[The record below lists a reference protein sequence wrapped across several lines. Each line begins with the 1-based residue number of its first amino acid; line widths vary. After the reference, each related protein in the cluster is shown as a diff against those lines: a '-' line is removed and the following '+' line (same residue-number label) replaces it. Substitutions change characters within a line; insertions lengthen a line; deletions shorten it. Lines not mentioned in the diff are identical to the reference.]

1 MNLKLAF
8 LCGSKRR
15 FDFFNKIQ
23 SNLSTTT
30 ALETQIRSRSYK
42 VRQKLILKK
51 CFSFLLVGV

>member
-8 LCGSKRR
+8 VCGSKRR

-30 ALETQIRSRSYK
+30 ALETQMRGRSHK

-51 CFSFLLVGV
+51 YFSF